1 MVAGRFRA
9 VLFDLDGTL
18 ADTAP
23 DLVGSLN
30 RLRLARQLAA
40 LDESELRPLVTR
52 GAAGLI
58 EAGFGSLPADQFEA
72 LRGEFLEHYRANLW
86 VHSRGFPGVDGL
98 LGQLKK
104 SGLSLGIVTNKI
116 ESLAEPVVKQA
127 GWHHLFGCL
136 VAGDTT
142 ERSKPDPMPV
152 LEACRRLNMA
162 PGETVFVG
170 DDRRDV
176 LAGKAAG
183 CFTVVASWGYI
194 DEPDSIAAWNADA
207 IIDHPSELIG
217 LLEID

>member
-30 RLRLARQLAA
+30 RLRLVRQLAA

-86 VHSRGFPGVDGL
+86 VHSRGFPGIDSL
-98 LGQLKK
+98 LGQLKMA
-104 SGLSLGIVTNKI
+104 GLSLGIVTNKI

-152 LEACRRLNMA
+152 VEACRRLNMV

-176 LAGKAAG
+176 LAGKSAG
-183 CFTVVASWGYI
+183 CYTVVASWGYI

>member
-30 RLRLARQLAA
+30 RLRLVRQLAA

-86 VHSRGFPGVDGL
+86 VHSRGFPGIDSL

-104 SGLSLGIVTNKI
+104 AGLSLGIVTNKI

-152 LEACRRLNMA
+152 VEACRRLNMA

>member
-1 MVAGRFRA
+1 M
-9 VLFDLDGTL
+9 
-18 ADTAP
+18 
-23 DLVGSLN
+23 
-30 RLRLARQLAA
+30 
-40 LDESELRPLVTR
+40 
-52 GAAGLI
+52 
-58 EAGFGSLPADQFEA
+58 
-72 LRGEFLEHYRANLW
+72 
-86 VHSRGFPGVDGL
+86 
-98 LGQLKK
+98 
-104 SGLSLGIVTNKI
+104 TNKI

-152 LEACRRLNMA
+152 VEACRRLNMA